1 MGFALSYIVGSQ
13 WAITEEGLN
22 TLISLA
28 SRSTEINTLEKS
40 LGKRAP
46 NAQASTVRDGVGIIP
61 ISGPTFKR
69 ANLFTEVCGATSYE
83 MVLRDLQA
91 LIDNPSV
98 KAILLSIDSPGGE
111 ANGISELAEHVY
123 AARGRKPIH
132 AYIGGMGASAAYWLA
147 SAADKIFAEETA
159 FVGSIGAQVVVRS
172 RNNSGELKFV
182 SSVSPN
188 KNQDPATD
196 AGATEIQ
203 RMVDGLGSIFVQKV
217 ARNRALSPETVLE
230 KFGQGSLY
238 IGNSALER
246 GMIDSI
252 NSFEGTLL
260 SIQETI
266 EKETSNPPNFNSDEI
281 AKATAEARRI
291 ESDRI
296 LGIQAIARG
305 RVSPEFTD
313 NLIAEGLTVEQAA
326 LQILSRSDEDRTQR
340 LSELKKADDALMPVS
355 GKPVKAEDDAFESDL
370 RQAASLGL
378 VALS

>member
-1 MGFALSYIVGSQ
+1 M
-13 WAITEEGLN
+13 
-22 TLISLA
+22 
-28 SRSTEINTLEKS
+28 
-40 LGKRAP
+40 
-46 NAQASTVRDGVGIIP
+46 RDGVGIIP

-83 MVLRDLQA
+83 IVLRDLQA

-266 EKETSNPPNFNSDEI
+266 EKETINPPNFNSDEI